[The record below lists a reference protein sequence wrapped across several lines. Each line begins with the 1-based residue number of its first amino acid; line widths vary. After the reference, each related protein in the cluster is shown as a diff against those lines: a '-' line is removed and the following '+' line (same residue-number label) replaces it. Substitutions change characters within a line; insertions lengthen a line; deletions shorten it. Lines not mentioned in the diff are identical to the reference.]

1 MYQEI
6 LNQIGLTKEQAF
18 VYQTLLKNGLMVAS
32 KIANMAGIKR
42 SLCYKILDQ
51 LLTIG
56 LVEKREDIG
65 KIIMFRAT
73 HPSKLK
79 DLLAKKEEAFKTAE
93 ATLGGTL
100 GKMISDYNLV
110 SGKPNVQFFEGLDGV
125 NKVLA
130 DSLTATETID
140 AYSDI
145 ESIEK
150 YIPEINKAYVE
161 KRKKL
166 NIKKRGLIL
175 DTPKA
180 RELLKDYHPEIT
192 ENRFIKCS
200 LAPSQTQTILQIY
213 DNKISYI
220 TLGENN
226 LYIGMIIESPN
237 IYSLQKYL
245 YQSLW
250 ELAEKDEQ
258 VQAPPPVAPQ

>member
-1 MYQEI
+1 MDNEQNI
-6 LNQIGLTKEQAF
+6 FNQIGLTKEQTL
-18 VYQTLLKNGLMVAS
+18 VYQTILKNGLTVVS
-32 KIANMAGIKR
+32 KIANNAGVKR

-51 LLTIG
+51 LLEMS
-56 LVEKREDIG
+56 LVEKKDDIG

-79 DLLAKKEEAFKTAE
+79 TLIEKKEVELKNAE
-93 ATLGGTL
+93 NALQGQL
-100 GKMISDYNLV
+100 SKLISDYNLT
-110 SGKPNVQFFEGLDGV
+110 SGKPNVQFFEGLEGV
-125 NKVLA
+125 EKVLN
-130 DSLTATETID
+130 DSLTSSETID

-166 NIKKRGLIL
+166 GIKKRGLIL

-180 RELLKDYHPEIT
+180 RELLKDYYTEIT
-192 ENRFIKCS
+192 ENKFIKCS
-200 LAPSQTQTILQIY
+200 LIPSQTQTVLQIY

-220 TLGENN
+220 TLGENGIF
-226 LYIGMIIESPN
+226 IGMIIESPH

-250 ELAEKDEQ
+250 EIAESKQ
-258 VQAPPPVAPQ
+258 S